1 MIGKAYQN
9 LGELSKAIEVLDKA
23 ITHYGIN
30 INLLNTIGECYFQL
44 GVPDEALAAWQ
55 KSLEIN
61 QNQPQ
66 IKKSVEALKEKK

>member
-1 MIGKAYQN
+1 

-23 ITHYGIN
+23 ISRYGIN

-44 GVPDEALAAWQ
+44 GEPDEALAAWQ

>member
-1 MIGKAYQN
+1 M
-9 LGELSKAIEVLDKA
+9 
-23 ITHYGIN
+23 
-30 INLLNTIGECYFQL
+30 GECYLQL
-44 GVPDEALAAWQ
+44 GEPNEALAAWQ

>member
-1 MIGKAYQN
+1 MKKK
-9 LGELSKAIEVLDKA
+9 LSFSLLVI
-23 ITHYGIN
+23 ITGLFL
-30 INLLNTIGECYFQL
+30 LLNTIGECHFQL
-44 GVPDEALAAWQ
+44 GEPREALAAWQ

>member
-1 MIGKAYQN
+1 LN
-9 LGELSKAIEVLDKA
+9 LFVV
-23 ITHYGIN
+23 HF
-30 INLLNTIGECYFQL
+30 NLLGGDHTYIKKMKECYFQL
-44 GVPDEALAAWQ
+44 GEPDEALAAWQ